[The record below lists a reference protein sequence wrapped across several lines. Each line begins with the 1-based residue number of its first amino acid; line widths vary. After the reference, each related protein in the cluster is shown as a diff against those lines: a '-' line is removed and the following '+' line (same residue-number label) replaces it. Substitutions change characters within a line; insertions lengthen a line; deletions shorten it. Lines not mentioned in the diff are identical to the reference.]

1 MKYWPRPLGA
11 GYPPSMTTRTH
22 GAPTSSDVAP
32 TVRAFAMIPNKRILI
47 VDDSPASLVWQL
59 VLLQEERY
67 ETLTT
72 NHLDEG
78 VRIAKLERPDLVLLN
93 ISAGFAA
100 GVAASRALRAQ
111 PETRNIPIMVVTRLR
126 GIGEALSE
134 LESVCD
140 EHITRPFDGVEYLT
154 KVRRCLERSP
164 KSA

>member
-1 MKYWPRPLGA
+1 MKYWPRLLGA
-11 GYPPSMTTRTH
+11 GYPPTQATRIHRAQTSS
-22 GAPTSSDVAP
+22 GAAPTA
-32 TVRAFAMIPNKRILI
+32 RAHAMTPNKRILI
-47 VDDSPASLVWQL
+47 VDDTPASLVWQL
-59 VLLQEERY
+59 VLLQEESY

-72 NHLDEG
+72 NHLEEG
-78 VRIAKLERPDLVLLN
+78 IRIAKLERPDLVLLN
-93 ISAGFAA
+93 ISGGFSA

-111 PETRNIPIMVVTRLR
+111 PETRNIPIMAITRLR

-164 KSA
+164 RIA